1 MANTQT
7 VQQAFHIHPLQK
19 VLLSFL
25 GLILTGA
32 LLLMLPGM
40 AIAQTSFTDALFT
53 ATSAVCVTGLITL
66 DTAGHFTLGG
76 KTLILLLIQLGGLGI
91 MTFSLGL
98 LSMLGKNLSLQ
109 WRFTFSDLY
118 SGFEAVPARKIIRL
132 ILIYTLVIEG
142 IASCILF
149 FAFLPGRSVSAALGH
164 AVFHAV
170 SAFCNAGFSTFSD
183 SLTRF
188 QGNPLVILTIS
199 TAVILGGLGFIVLY
213 ELVSGPRLK
222 GRRLFSRYTTHSRII
237 LITTAILLL
246 GGTLVFFLLEKS
258 HAMAG
263 LSTSDR
269 LLASF
274 FHSVSCRTAGFNSIN
289 ISTLRESTLLA
300 TMALMFIGGSPGS
313 IAGGIKTT
321 TIAVIFLL
329 LRAKFRG
336 EEDVVIWG
344 RSIEKETIDR
354 SMTLIILA
362 FLFVSLVTFIMLT
375 IKDFDLGHSFISV
388 IFEAVSAFGTVGL
401 STGITGQLPIAEKY
415 LIAAVMFIGRLGP
428 LTLITALTLRHK
440 KHLIDHP
447 EEQIM
452 IG

>member
-1 MANTQT
+1 MAKPHTIQQT
-7 VQQAFHIHPLQK
+7 FHIHPLQK

-25 GLILTGA
+25 GLIFTGA

-40 AIAQTSFTDALFT
+40 TVAHTSFSDALFT

-66 DTAGHFTLGG
+66 DTATHFTLGG
-76 KTLILLLIQLGGLGI
+76 KILILTMIQLGGLGI

-118 SGFEAVPARKIIRL
+118 SGFETVPARKIISL

-142 IASCILF
+142 ITTGILF
-149 FAFLPGRSVSAALGH
+149 FAFLPGLSVSAALGH

-183 SLTRF
+183 SLIRF

-199 TAVILGGLGFIVLY
+199 AAIILGGLGFIVLH
-213 ELVSGPRLK
+213 ELVSGPRRR
-222 GRRLFSRYTTHSRII
+222 GRKIFARYSIHSRII
-237 LITTAILLL
+237 LITTLILLTA
-246 GGTLVFFLLEKS
+246 GTLMFFLLEKG
-258 HAMAG
+258 HAMAT
-263 LSTSDR
+263 LSTPDR
-269 LLASF
+269 LLVSF
-274 FHSVSCRTAGFNSIN
+274 FHSVSCRTAGFNSIS
-289 ISTLRESTLLA
+289 IASLRESTLLA
-300 TMALMFIGGSPGS
+300 MMALMFIGGSPGS

-329 LRAKFRG
+329 LRSKFKG

-401 STGITGQLPIAEKY
+401 STGITGQLPQAEKF

-447 EEQIM
+447 EEQVM